1 MAMSRDISTGMLS
14 LEEALSRITG
24 HLTPLP
30 SETVT
35 LPRAIGRYTASTVTA
50 QVDLPSFDNSAMDGY
65 AVRASDVTSA
75 SLDSPVMLK
84 KVGRIAAGQANCP
97 ALLSGQ
103 CIRLFTGSPLPAGA
117 DAVVMQEDTETLET
131 LPDVVRVKDS
141 VKPWEN
147 VRFRGE
153 DIRSGATLL
162 RQGDLVSAGVA
173 GLLSATGIGTVD
185 VHRRPKVSLIAS
197 GSELRDPGQTL
208 PPGCIYES
216 NRTALAGAL
225 SRLGIEAQQR
235 ALMPDTLEGTLSEL
249 KSAMET
255 SDIVITTGGVSV
267 GELDFLKPAFE
278 GIGGKQE
285 FWKIAIK
292 PGKPFVFGRWN
303 NTLWFGLPGNPVS
316 AFVTFQLL
324 VRPALLK
331 QMGARS
337 TSHPISWGH
346 LVESLANRGDRR
358 HFIRVQVDDQ
368 GRVRSSGTQA
378 SHFLGSLA
386 NANGMV
392 DVGPG
397 KTIEAGELVP
407 VLRFD

>member
-75 SLDSPVMLK
+75 SLASPVMLK

-117 DAVVMQEDTETLET
+117 DAVVMQEDTEILET
-131 LPDVVRVKDS
+131 LPDVVSVKDS

-153 DIRSGATLL
+153 DIRNGATLL

-216 NRTALAGAL
+216 NRAALAGAL

-235 ALMPDTLEGTLSEL
+235 PLMPDTLEATLSEL